1 METLISEELLT
12 RKECDSVD
20 FGADELSVDYEK
32 QYAGLDEQCTP
43 KAVAGCRRTDF
54 RRKDSFGGIL
64 FMIGITIKRQSMHG
78 GLNDF
83 PFALSYMMWYA

>member
-32 QYAGLDEQCTP
+32 QYAGLREYKEKLADETLA
-43 KAVAGCRRTDF
+43 KEI
-54 RRKDSFGGIL
+54 KE
-64 FMIGITIKRQSMHG
+64 ITVRYGRS
-78 GLNDF
+78 N
-83 PFALSYMMWYA
+83 